1 METTVKISPAASLAK
16 KIFRVAGKSISVFT
30 LALIFV
36 LVFFLLQSRLAG
48 GVPAV
53 AGYQIYIVLSGSMSP
68 AFETG
73 SIVLVRPLEASAI
86 RPGEIITYRDPENQ
100 EMIVTHRVI
109 AVNTAAGSENPESF
123 TTRGDAN
130 DAKDLLPVPAGNL
143 LGRVSY
149 TVPYLGFL
157 FSFINTQDG
166 ILLFIIIPA
175 LLIIVLELRKLFSY
189 ATALEKQKKGG
200 VNG

>member
-1 METTVKISPAASLAK
+1 
-16 KIFRVAGKSISVFT
+16 
-30 LALIFV
+30 
-36 LVFFLLQSRLAG
+36 
-48 GVPAV
+48 
-53 AGYQIYIVLSGSMSP
+53 MSP

-86 RPGEIITYRDPENQ
+86 RPGEIITFQDPENQ
-100 EMIVTHRVI
+100 GMIVTHRVI
-109 AVNTAAGSENPESF
+109 AVNTAAGSEKPESF

-130 DAKDLLPVPAGNL
+130 DTKDLLPVPVGNL

-149 TVPYLGFL
+149 SVPYLGFL
-157 FSFINTQDG
+157 FFFTNTQDG

-189 ATALEKQKKGG
+189 ATALEKQKKGELMVEAG
-200 VNG
+200 SILGCSIVRPVKAKLS